1 MSPSAPTGPSST
13 SSYGPRETD
22 EAATATA
29 PSTIRKGGRPWRRIV
44 AYVLARDGGIC
55 HLCGH
60 DGADTGDHVTRL
72 EDGGLE
78 LDPDNVKAAHGRARP
93 EYGCPGNYADT
104 RRAPRWEPPPPSRI
118 W

>member
-1 MSPSAPTGPSST
+1 MDTPTT
-13 SSYGPRETD
+13 I
-22 EAATATA
+22 
-29 PSTIRKGGRPWRRIV
+29 PSTRRKGGRPWRRLV
-44 AYVLARDGGIC
+44 AYVLDRDQGIC

-60 DGADTGDHVTRL
+60 PGADTGDHVHRI

-78 LDPDNVKAAHGRARP
+78 LDPDNVKAAHGKARP

-104 RRAPRWEPPPPSRI
+104 RRGRTPQATGTPDWTPPPPSRP